1 MQGLGFAFLFLAQC
15 RCRQICELSVS
26 HQTLKSM
33 VHGPRRFRIDLR
45 RQIEKIGVSKFP
57 HFSHDLG
64 NSHARTLPSAPPWRK
79 PHFHRLKPTPTN
91 LWPTDTIGRV
101 APAEKPP
108 NPYWLLNLD
117 QIEKDTGYL
126 GPAESVDPSAAAS
139 PTYAFTTDHVLYSK
153 LRRLVQLHL
162 W

>member
-1 MQGLGFAFLFLAQC
+1 MPLAHQALKPMIHRTRGFG
-15 RCRQICELSVS
+15 IN
-26 HQTLKSM
+26 
-33 VHGPRRFRIDLR
+33 LR

-57 HFSHDLG
+57 HFPHDLG
-64 NSHARTLPSAPPWRK
+64 NFHTRTLPSASPRRK
-79 PHFHRLKPTPTN
+79 PHLHRLKPTPTN